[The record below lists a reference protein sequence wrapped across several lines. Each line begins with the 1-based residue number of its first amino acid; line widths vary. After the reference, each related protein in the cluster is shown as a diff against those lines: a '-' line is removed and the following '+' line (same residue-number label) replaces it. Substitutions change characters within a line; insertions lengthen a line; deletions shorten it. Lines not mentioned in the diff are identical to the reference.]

1 MEVKV
6 EVKVEVKMDNTN
18 HSAFSPSKLE
28 GVPRRGGGVCLSALR
43 FPLSA
48 LRSPLSVL
56 PRGRMPF

>member
-6 EVKVEVKMDNTN
+6 GVKNGVKMDNTN
-18 HSAFSPSKLE
+18 HFAFSPSKLE

-43 FPLSA
+43 FPLS
-48 LRSPLSVL
+48 VL